1 MQVTNMINDPPSRD
15 GKVDTL
21 LSCNGCRH
29 PSVFTSLLYSLM
41 SHCINLAFAGDL
53 MTVLLLAALD
63 RQPRNLKG
71 AVEKAVAILQAMLQA
86 TVKAAGQSA
95 FAVERN
101 AKVTI

>member
-1 MQVTNMINDPPSRD
+1 MQASQCLHIFV
-15 GKVDTL
+15 VL
-21 LSCNGCRH
+21 LVSYCIDLGC
-29 PSVFTSLLYSLM
+29 
-41 SHCINLAFAGDL
+41 AGDL

-71 AVEKAVAILQAMLQA
+71 AVEKAVAILQAVLQA

-101 AKVTI
+101 AKVS

>member
-1 MQVTNMINDPPSRD
+1 MINDPPSRD
-15 GKVDTL
+15 GKVHTL

-29 PSVFTSLLYSLM
+29 PSIFTSLLYSLM
-41 SHCINLAFAGDL
+41 SHRTDLGYAGDL

-71 AVEKAVAILQAMLQA
+71 AVEKAVATLQAMLQA

-95 FAVERN
+95 FAAERT
-101 AKVTI
+101 AKVS